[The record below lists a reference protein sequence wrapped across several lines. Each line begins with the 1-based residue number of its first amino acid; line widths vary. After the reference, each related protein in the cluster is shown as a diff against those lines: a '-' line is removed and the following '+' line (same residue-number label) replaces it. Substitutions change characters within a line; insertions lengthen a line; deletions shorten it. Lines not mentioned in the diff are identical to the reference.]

1 MRRLASPRLRLR
13 LTTSGV
19 LYVLLTLSLGFA
31 AVNTGNN
38 LLYLVVSVL
47 LGFMSLSG
55 WLGHNNLKR
64 LKPSLTLPEE
74 VYAETPVLA
83 ALRVENG
90 KKRWPSFLLELVCG
104 SSNAR
109 LGGVP
114 AGAAAECY
122 LTLSFPQRGAQPFPQ
137 VTIASPFPVHFFIRR
152 WQLTPPGELVV
163 LPRPLPDREHP
174 AGLGERGS
182 HAPQALRP
190 AEEGDY
196 SHLRPYGGEP
206 QRRIHWRQSARQD
219 NLLSKVL
226 SGEAA
231 QPLLLE
237 VLALPGADLEEKL
250 GRAVWWVQRCDRRHQ
265 PIGLQLGA
273 ERIAAGI
280 GPGHR
285 RRLLEA
291 LACYAP

>member
-137 VTIASPFPVHFFIRR
+137 VSIASPFPVHFFIRR

-163 LPRPLPDREHP
+163 LPRPRPDGERP
-174 AGLGERGS
+174 AAWGERGS

-273 ERIAAGI
+273 ERIPAGS

>member
-1 MRRLASPRLRLR
+1 MGSPVSPRLRLR

-19 LYVLLTLSLGFA
+19 LYVLLTLFLGFA

-38 LLYLVVSVL
+38 LLYLMVSVL

-64 LKPSLTLPEE
+64 LTPSLTLPNE

-83 ALRVENG
+83 ALRVDNG
-90 KKRWPSFLLELVCG
+90 KRRWPSFLLEIGCG
-104 SSNAR
+104 GGTAR

-114 AGAAAECY
+114 AGTAAECY
-122 LTLSFPQRGAQPFPQ
+122 LTLRFTERGVQPVPP
-137 VTIASPFPVHFFIRR
+137 VTIASPFPVHFFIRS
-152 WQLTPPGELVV
+152 WQLTPPGTVVV
-163 LPRPLPDREHP
+163 LPRPRPD
-174 AGLGERGS
+174 GERPAAWGDRAS
-182 HAPQALRP
+182 QEMPALRP

-206 QRRIHWRQSARQD
+206 LRRIHWRQSARQD

-226 SGEAA
+226 SGQAA
-231 QPLLLE
+231 EPLLLE
-237 VLALPGADLEEKL
+237 VLALPGASLEEKL
-250 GRAVWWVQRCDRRHQ
+250 GRAVWWVQRCDRRGQ
-265 PIGLQLGA
+265 PLGLQLGA
-273 ERIAAGI
+273 ERIAAGS